1 MRSAARASHATSP
14 AHLEVGRTRVGASL
28 LGWFR
33 RLLASVDAE
42 AVCPPTALVI
52 ADNNAPPSVY
62 ALAQARLDPMRRWL
76 ETEGAMLPGSEHL
89 ITGDSVLLVHVCGGG
104 GGCVRVLVPSKV
116 FSSTLCIVGT
126 CAQFGSRADPQP
138 LLHRSP
144 ARPPA
149 RLPDRMHAC
158 THPTKSTETHAQ
170 HMIHTQL
177 LWHTH
182 STIKPSKRQ
191 GHTPPTREQATK
203 YCGSLLQTHWLQ
215 QQPVFRRSSRESTA
229 RYLQSCEHTRLLL

>member
-42 AVCPPTALVI
+42 AVCPPTALAI

-104 GGCVRVLVPSKV
+104 GGMRTRACAEQGV
-116 FSSTLCIVGT
+116 FEHTLHCRYMRTIRLT
-126 CAQFGSRADPQP
+126 CRPATAPPP
-138 LLHRSP
+138 LARPP

-149 RLPDRMHAC
+149 RSHARMHPPNQVHRNTC
-158 THPTKSTETHAQ
+158 PTHDTHTAPLAYALNHQ
-170 HMIHTQL
+170 AIQTTRAYATYTRASYQVLRIPLANTLAAATTSFPAFLPGIHC
-177 LWHTH
+177 
-182 STIKPSKRQ
+182 SIF
-191 GHTPPTREQATK
+191 AI
-203 YCGSLLQTHWLQ
+203 
-215 QQPVFRRSSRESTA
+215 V
-229 RYLQSCEHTRLLL
+229 